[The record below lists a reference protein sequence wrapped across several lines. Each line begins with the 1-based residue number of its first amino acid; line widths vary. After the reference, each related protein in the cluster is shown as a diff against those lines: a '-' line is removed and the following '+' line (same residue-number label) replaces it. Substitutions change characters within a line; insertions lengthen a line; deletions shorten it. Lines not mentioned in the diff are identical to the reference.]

1 MSGAQTVMATASGEF
16 EVKLNPEAMSAT
28 AAASGLG
35 RMSLDKQFHG
45 ALEASSQG
53 EMLSFMDRA
62 LMSGGYVAMELV
74 QGTLDG
80 KRGSFVLQHQGS
92 MARGAPALSVTV
104 VADSGR
110 DALAGLAGTMRIR
123 IEGGKHY
130 YDFEYTLAPIASA

>member
-1 MSGAQTVMATASGEF
+1 MSGAQTVMASASGEF